1 MPQRIRLSALDAAF
15 LLAETRNTPLHVA
28 GLQIFRIPAGAPAH
42 FVSKLFAKLRGY
54 PVSAPPLNYRLRGG
68 LAGKILPSWEVID
81 DADLEYHLRHLA
93 LPYPGGERELGV
105 LVSRLHSNPMDLSR
119 PLWEFH
125 LIEGLAGNRFA
136 IYCKLH
142 HALVDG
148 ANSIKLLNLSTD
160 RASSFLPPF
169 WAAQSGQELERRSR
183 SGHVPEGLPAM
194 IEKEIGAL
202 PSLLRGLSTT
212 VLAALGVG
220 EDRDLASIAEA
231 PRTLFNVRVGEQRR
245 VATYSANLARI
256 KAIGRAAGGTIND
269 VVLAACS
276 GALRRYLEERGELP
290 DESLIAAVPMALHH
304 DEGAASGNAVTSLN
318 TRLGS
323 NIADVRQRFEVI
335 RRTSESGKAHLKHMT
350 ETAALHYA
358 LIVSAPVLLAWL
370 PGFSA
375 LVRPL
380 TNLIVSNV
388 PGPRDTL
395 YFHGAK
401 MVAYYPVS
409 QVGHGMALNITVL
422 SYADQ
427 LSFGLVACRDSVPSV
442 QRLALYIGEALD
454 ELEATFLPGPAKA
467 SASKSHGRPQRS
479 PQRKKAVALKARAHR
494 GESIER
500 MER

>member
-1 MPQRIRLSALDAAF
+1 MMPERIPLSAMDAAF

-28 GLQIFRIPAGAPAH
+28 GLQIFRIPPGAPAH
-42 FVSKLFAKLRGY
+42 FVSKLFGKLRSF
-54 PVSAPPLNYRLRGG
+54 PVVTAPLNYRLRGG
-68 LAGKILPSWEVID
+68 LAGKLLPSWEVID

-142 HALVDG
+142 HALMDG
-148 ANSIKLLNLSTD
+148 VNSMKLLNLSND
-160 RASSFLPPF
+160 RAKSFLPPF
-169 WAAQSGQELERRSR
+169 WSAKTGQDLERRSR
-183 SGHVPEGLPAM
+183 SGGVPEGWPAV
-194 IEKEIGAL
+194 IEKEIEAL

-212 VLAALGVG
+212 ALAALGLG
-220 EDRDLASIAEA
+220 DDRDLVSIAEA

-245 VATYSANLARI
+245 VATHSASLARI
-256 KAIGRAAGGTIND
+256 EAIGRAAGGTIND

-276 GALRRYLEERGELP
+276 GALRRYLDERGALP

-304 DEGAASGNAVTSLN
+304 GDGATSGNAVTSLN

-323 NIADVRQRFEVI
+323 NIADVRKRFEVI
-335 RRTSESGKAHLKHMT
+335 RRTSAAGKTHLKQMT
-350 ETAALHYA
+350 ETAALHYTM
-358 LIVSAPVLLAWL
+358 IVSAPVLLAWL
-370 PGFSA
+370 PGLSA
-375 LVRPL
+375 LVRPV
-380 TNLIVSNV
+380 TNLIVSNI

-395 YFHGAK
+395 YFHGAE

-422 SYADQ
+422 SYAGQ

-454 ELEATFLPGPAKA
+454 ELEATFLPRPGKA
-467 SASKSHGRPQRS
+467 SAAESRA
-479 PQRKKAVALKARAHR
+479 RKKRPPRRKATVAQRARA
-494 GESIER
+494 
-500 MER
+500 